1 MHIMRLHALAAVLA
15 SATALSTPTAQLS
28 RAATFWRYATP
39 VVAKYLGQLASI
51 ELQERLSGTCLSDEE
66 CAVAWEDAH
75 VSGASAFRK
84 TVDDLGGFYVKTGQ
98 IVASRQDLFPKQYS
112 TALAGLTDFV
122 DPLPSS
128 EVRRVVAEE
137 TLRPGEVWDDVFSE
151 WDDAPLGAASVA
163 QVHRAVLSEKYG
175 NKEVAVKVQRPGVET
190 TLLGDVKQ
198 LKRLAKPLRG
208 TTPVDYYIVFQ
219 ELESQ
224 LADEFDFIREAAAM
238 ERIGT
243 TLSEAPGGAALVVP
257 KTIPSLCSKR
267 VLVMDY
273 LRGEPLSRLAER
285 LPEGADL
292 GPAGKAL
299 LAALTDAFGRCI
311 FETGFFHADPHPGN
325 LFVLDD
331 GRIGLIDFG
340 QVKQISGKARC
351 TLGKV
356 MCALA
361 RRERSTEEPY
371 GILRD
376 LEPLAE
382 LGDELGVVLRDGALR
397 PEGPAAVSMWLF
409 DDASEP
415 LPGGFEQ
422 SELSPKAPAM
432 SLKSFPQDLVFV
444 ARSSVLIKGLA
455 ARLGV
460 KWSLASKWAPMAVE
474 ALDLNDADAR
484 GVRRRGRLSKLGDGV
499 KARVSRVVAPVVRRR
514 LAARASS

>member
-1 MHIMRLHALAAVLA
+1 MRLLAVLA

-175 NKEVAVKVQRPGVET
+175 KKEVAVKVQRPGVET

-257 KTIPSLCSKR
+257 RTVPSLCSKR

-356 MCALA
+356 MCALSQ
-361 RRERSTEEPY
+361 RERSREEPY
-371 GILRD
+371 GVLRV
-376 LEPLAE
+376 LVPLAE
-382 LGDELGVVLRDGALR
+382 LGD
-397 PEGPAAVSMWLF
+397 
-409 DDASEP
+409 
-415 LPGGFEQ
+415 
-422 SELSPKAPAM
+422 
-432 SLKSFPQDLVFV
+432 
-444 ARSSVLIKGLA
+444 
-455 ARLGV
+455 
-460 KWSLASKWAPMAVE
+460 
-474 ALDLNDADAR
+474 
-484 GVRRRGRLSKLGDGV
+484 
-499 KARVSRVVAPVVRRR
+499 
-514 LAARASS
+514 

>member
-1 MHIMRLHALAAVLA
+1 M
-15 SATALSTPTAQLS
+15 
-28 RAATFWRYATP
+28 
-39 VVAKYLGQLASI
+39 
-51 ELQERLSGTCLSDEE
+51 
-66 CAVAWEDAH
+66 
-75 VSGASAFRK
+75 
-84 TVDDLGGFYVKTGQ
+84 
-98 IVASRQDLFPKQYS
+98 
-112 TALAGLTDFV
+112 
-122 DPLPSS
+122 
-128 EVRRVVAEE
+128 
-137 TLRPGEVWDDVFSE
+137 
-151 WDDAPLGAASVA
+151 
-163 QVHRAVLSEKYG
+163 
-175 NKEVAVKVQRPGVET
+175 
-190 TLLGDVKQ
+190 
-198 LKRLAKPLRG
+198 
-208 TTPVDYYIVFQ
+208 
-219 ELESQ
+219 
-224 LADEFDFIREAAAM
+224 
-238 ERIGT
+238 
-243 TLSEAPGGAALVVP
+243 
-257 KTIPSLCSKR
+257 
-267 VLVMDY
+267 
-273 LRGEPLSRLAER
+273 
-285 LPEGADL
+285 
-292 GPAGKAL
+292 
-299 LAALTDAFGRCI
+299 
-311 FETGFFHADPHPGN
+311 
-325 LFVLDD
+325 LDD

-371 GILRD
+371 GVLRD

-474 ALDLNDADAR
+474 ALDLNEKDAR

-499 KARVSRVVAPVVRRR
+499 KARVSRVVAPIVRRR
-514 LAARASS
+514 LARASS

>member
-1 MHIMRLHALAAVLA
+1 MRLYAIAALLA
-15 SATALSTPTAQLS
+15 SAAGLSTKPTAPLR
-28 RAATFWRYATP
+28 RAATFWNIATP
-39 VVAKYLGQLASI
+39 VVAKYLGQVASI

-66 CAVAWEDAH
+66 CDLAYQSAHDA
-75 VSGASAFRK
+75 GADAFRK

-98 IVASRQDLFPKQYS
+98 IIASRQDLFPKQYS
-112 TALAGLTDFV
+112 KALAGLTDFV
-122 DPLPSS
+122 DPLPSA

-137 TLRPGEVWDDVFSE
+137 TLRPGEKWEDVFSE
-151 WDDAPLGAASVA
+151 WDDDPLGAASVA

-175 NKEVAVKVQRPGVET
+175 IKEVAVKVQRPGVEK

-219 ELESQ
+219 ELEIQ

-238 ERIGT
+238 EKIGS
-243 TLSEAPGGAALVVP
+243 TLREAPGGAALVVP
-257 KTIPSLCSKR
+257 KTVPALCSKR

-273 LRGEPLSRLAER
+273 LKGEPLSRLAER
-285 LPEGADL
+285 LPEGTDP
-292 GPAGKAL
+292 GPVGKAL

-311 FETGFFHADPHPGN
+311 FTTGFFHADPHPGN

-340 QVKQISGKARC
+340 QVKQISGQARA

-361 RRERSTEEPY
+361 TRRRSEAEPW
-371 GILRD
+371 GVLDD
-376 LEPLAE
+376 LEALAE
-382 LGDELGVVLRDGALR
+382 LGDELGVVLREGALR

-432 SLKSFPQDLVFV
+432 SLNSFPQDLVFV

-474 ALDLNDADAR
+474 ALDLSDADAR
-484 GVRRRGRLSKLGDGV
+484 GVKRRSRRAKLFDGV
-499 KARVSRVVAPVVRRR
+499 KVRLSRVVAPLVRRR
-514 LAARASS
+514 LARRAARV